1 MSLPGSSPADPARKG
16 FTLVELLVVIA
27 IIGVLVALLLPA
39 IQAAREAARRMSCGN
54 NLRQLALGMQN
65 YESTHGELPPS
76 VAIGNNQYRWSALSR
91 ALPYLEETNLA
102 DQIDFTADY
111 HNVYLNGLLLKSQR
125 IDTLI
130 CPSEARDEPRLDG
143 DGNPRDYITN
153 YGVNNGV
160 WMVYDPKTQTGG
172 SGAFFPNAGLSTR
185 SFSDGLSNTLM
196 LAEVKGWQ
204 PYFRDGKQGGPIPP
218 TDPSEICS
226 LAGSFK
232 PDTGHTEW
240 IDGRTHQA
248 GFTATFTPNAQ
259 VVCEVNGDRFDVDFN
274 SYRVRGWDPANPSGW
289 RNETDV
295 TYAAVTS
302 RSYHSGNS
310 VNVAMMDGSVQT
322 VTGDIDLLIWRA
334 SATRDGE
341 EVVSLTSE

>member
-1 MSLPGSSPADPARKG
+1 MSLPVSLRPAPARRG

-39 IQAAREAARRMSCGN
+39 IQAAREAARRMTCTN
-54 NLRQLALGMQN
+54 NQRQLALGMQN

-76 VAIGNNQYRWSALSR
+76 LAMGKNQYRWSALAR
-91 ALPYLEETNLA
+91 VLPYLEQTNLA
-102 DQIDFTADY
+102 DQIDFDADY
-111 HNVYLNGLLLKSQR
+111 HDVYLNGLLLKSQR
-125 IDTLI
+125 IETLI
-130 CPSEARDEPRLDG
+130 CPSEPRDEPRLDG
-143 DGNPRDYITN
+143 NGNPRDYITN
-153 YGVNNGV
+153 YGVNCGV
-160 WMVYDPKTQTGG
+160 WKVYDPKTQTGG

-204 PYFRDGKQGGPIPP
+204 PYYRDGKQGGPMPP
-218 TDPSEICS
+218 ADPSEICS

-232 PDTGHTEW
+232 SNSGHTEW

-248 GFTATFTPNAQ
+248 GFTATFAPNTQ
-259 VVCEVNGDRFDVDFN
+259 VVCEASGERYDVDFN
-274 SYRVRGWDPANPSGW
+274 SYRVRGWDPADPNGW

-322 VTGDIDLLIWRA
+322 VTGDIDLAVWRA

-341 EVVSLTSE
+341 EVVSLTNQ